1 MKNSVQ
7 PPIAEIEFV
16 GIRNLPFASIFT
28 ELLKFQLL
36 RSSEC
41 HRLKRDNPSP
51 FAVMMDSA
59 GGVRLFCF
67 AHNYQLFQAR
77 ARMAY
82 RISAVLFFQKSR
94 SAKEV
99 QNENSIE
106 CIRSQAVCVW
116 MLKVSEGA
124 RKQVPTRLRS
134 EKGIPRLGQ
143 TQMTHVEVTGA
154 RRIDA
159 RAGKLDASI
168 PICNPTPSASSHI
181 LHSVQS

>member
-1 MKNSVQ
+1 VQ

-36 RSSEC
+36 RASEFY
-41 HRLKRDNPSP
+41 RLKGDNPSP
-51 FAVMMDSA
+51 FAVMMDSV
-59 GGVRLFCF
+59 GGVRLSCF

-99 QNENSIE
+99 QNETQSNASD
-106 CIRSQAVCVW
+106 
-116 MLKVSEGA
+116 
-124 RKQVPTRLRS
+124 RKPCES
-134 EKGIPRLGQ
+134 G
-143 TQMTHVEVTGA
+143 
-154 RRIDA
+154 
-159 RAGKLDASI
+159 
-168 PICNPTPSASSHI
+168 C
-181 LHSVQS
+181 